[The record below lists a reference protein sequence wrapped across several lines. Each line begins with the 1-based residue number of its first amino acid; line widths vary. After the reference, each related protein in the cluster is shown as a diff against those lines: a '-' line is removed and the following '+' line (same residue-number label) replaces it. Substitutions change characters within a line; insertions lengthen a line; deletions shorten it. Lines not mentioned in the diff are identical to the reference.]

1 MNSCLR
7 VDTGHVSYPIHI
19 GSALLQQ
26 PQLIATYIQHSA
38 VFVVSNLAIAELYL
52 DRLKSALDGFVID
65 EFLIGDGEHYKTIQ
79 TVEDIV
85 GAMLASG
92 QTRETTVIALGG
104 GVVGDIA
111 GFAAAVYQRGVKV
124 IQIPTTLLAQV
135 DSSVGGKTAVNH
147 TLGKNMMGAFH
158 QPSAVLIDVDV
169 LNSLPRREL
178 RAGLAEVIKHGALAD
193 ADYLSWLKTNAKE
206 LLSLHKNTITEMVL
220 RSCEIKSRVVSE
232 DEKEAGVRALLNL
245 GHTFGHAIETL
256 SGYGV
261 WLHGEAVAVGMVMA
275 ADLSARLGKL
285 TWEDARYLKS
295 LVEAFELPSSPPG
308 NLTPEQLLVAMARDK
323 KATAKGIRFV
333 LLNALGDA
341 CREEDVP
348 VEILRR
354 TLQAGETLCCG

>member
-1 MNSCLR
+1 MNSCLQ

-19 GSALLQQ
+19 GSSLLGQ
-26 PQLIATYIQHSA
+26 PQLIDAYIQHPA
-38 VFVVSNLAIAELYL
+38 VFVVSNFAVAELYM
-52 DRLKSALDGFVID
+52 DRLKSALGGFVVS
-65 EFLIGDGEHYKTIQ
+65 EFLIGDGERYKTLQ

-104 GVVGDIA
+104 GGVGDNDGLVADI
-111 GFAAAVYQRGVKV
+111 YQRAVKV

-147 TLGKNMMGAFH
+147 ALGKNMMGAFH

-169 LNSLPRREL
+169 LNSLPPRQL

-193 ADYLSWLKTNAKE
+193 VDYLSWLKANVKE
-206 LLSLHKNTITEMVL
+206 LLALHKDTVTEMVL

-232 DEKEAGVRALLNL
+232 DEKEAGIRALLNL

-275 ADLSARLGKL
+275 ADLSARLGKI
-285 TWEDARYLKS
+285 TWQDARYLKL
-295 LVEAFELPSSPPG
+295 LVETFELPSSPPDD
-308 NLTPEQLLVAMARDK
+308 LTTDQLLAAMGRDK
-323 KATAKGIRFV
+323 KATAKGMRFV

-341 CREEDVP
+341 SLEEDVP
-348 VEILRR
+348 VEILRQ
-354 TLQAGETLCCG
+354 TLQAGETLCCS

>member
-1 MNSCLR
+1 MNSCLQ
-7 VDTGHVSYPIHI
+7 VDTGQVSYPIHI
-19 GSALLQQ
+19 GSALLEQ

-38 VFVVSNLAIAELYL
+38 VFVVSNMAIAELYL
-52 DRLKSALDGFVID
+52 DRLKSALGGFVID
-65 EFLIGDGEHYKTIQ
+65 EFLIGDGERYKTIQ

-193 ADYLSWLKTNAKE
+193 ADYLSWLKTNVKE
-206 LLSLHKNTITEMVL
+206 LLALHKNTITEMVL

-275 ADLSARLGKL
+275 ADLSARLEKI
-285 TWEDARYLKS
+285 TWEDAGYLKA
-295 LVEAFELPSSPPG
+295 LVEAFELPSSPPD

-341 CREEDVP
+341 CLEEDVP
-348 VEILRR
+348 VDMLRR
-354 TLQAGETLCCG
+354 TLQAGETLCCA